1 MSQLAP
7 MNSTRHTP
15 STVARTAYL
24 FCKSTAISVA
34 ISLFLGM
41 ILSGCATSATSST
54 RDRRGPAAITIQAD
68 WDDIDAAVET
78 GVAKAE
84 AVVVRSSAAPDG
96 MQHRYELKHV
106 SGVTGVLN
114 ARVEGSGKDPRSIT
128 LSCTMG
134 AMENAGVAKNI
145 VDRVARRLAELK
157 GVEVAPIN
165 E

>member
-1 MSQLAP
+1 MFSK
-7 MNSTRHTP
+7 
-15 STVARTAYL
+15 STVFWA
-24 FCKSTAISVA
+24 A
-34 ISLFLGM
+34 ISLFLG
-41 ILSGCATSATSST
+41 IYFTGCTSSATTST
-54 RDRRGPAAITIQAD
+54 RDRRGPAALTIQAD

-84 AVVVRSSAAPDG
+84 AVVIRSSVSPDAL
-96 MQHRYELKHV
+96 QHRYELKHV

-114 ARVEGSGKDPRSIT
+114 ARVETEGKDPRSIV

-134 AMENAGVAKNI
+134 AMENGGVAKNV

-157 GVEVAPIN
+157 GIEVAPIR